1 MQSSKITDQN
11 LVTQYIQG
19 NEACLEMLINRHKD
33 RIFTTIILIVKD
45 SYIAEDLFQETF
57 IKIIKNLKKGKYN
70 EEGKFLPWAIRIA
83 RNMAIDYFRKMKRM
97 PNVTRS
103 DGEDVFRK
111 IKLAVDNR
119 EEQMIRHEKESMVRA
134 VINKLPEEQRQVLI
148 LRHYGD
154 LSFKEIAAMTGVSI
168 NTALGRMR
176 SALNNMRKLM
186 EHTSLNTAS
195 Q

>member
-11 LVTQYIQG
+11 LVKQYVQG

-97 PNVTRS
+97 PTITGS

-111 IKLAVDNR
+111 IKLAIDNR
-119 EEQMIRHEKESMVRA
+119 EEQMIRAEKENMVRD
-134 VINKLPEEQRQVLI
+134 VISRLPEEQRQVLI

-154 LSFKEIAAMTGVSI
+154 LSFKEIAEMTGVSI

-176 SALNNMRKLM
+176 YALTNMRKVM
-186 EHTSLNTAS
+186 EHAS
-195 Q
+195 INAA

>member
-11 LVTQYIQG
+11 LVTQYVQG
-19 NEACLEMLINRHKD
+19 NEACLKMLINRHKD

-97 PNVTRS
+97 PTITGS

-119 EEQMIRHEKESMVRA
+119 EEEMIRNEKENMVRH
-134 VINKLPEEQRQVLI
+134 VISRLPEEQRQVLI

-176 SALNNMRKLM
+176 YALNNMRKMM
-186 EHTSLNTAS
+186 EYTSLNTA
-195 Q
+195 

>member
-1 MQSSKITDQN
+1 MQSLKITDQN
-11 LVTQYIQG
+11 LVKQYVQG

-57 IKIIKNLKKGKYN
+57 IKIIRNLKRGKYN

-83 RNMAIDYFRKMKRM
+83 RNMAIDYFRKKKRM
-97 PNVTRS
+97 PTVTDS
-103 DGEDVFRK
+103 SGEDVFRK
-111 IKLAVDNR
+111 IKIETDNR
-119 EEQMIRHEKESMVRA
+119 EEQIIRTEREDMVRA
-134 VINKLPEEQRQVLI
+134 VINRLPEEQRQVLI

-154 LSFKEIAAMTGVSI
+154 LSFKEISEMTNVSI

-176 SALNNMRKLM
+176 YALNNMRKMM
-186 EHTSLNTAS
+186 EHTSINAA
-195 Q
+195 

>member
-11 LVTQYIQG
+11 LVTKYIQG
-19 NEACLEMLINRHKD
+19 NEACLEMLINRHKN
-33 RIFTTIILIVKD
+33 RIFTTILFIVKD

-97 PNVTRS
+97 PTITGS

-119 EEQMIRHEKESMVRA
+119 EEQMIRTEKENIVRD
-134 VINKLPEEQRQVLI
+134 VISRLSEEQRQVLI

-154 LSFKEIAAMTGVSI
+154 LSFKEIAEMTGVSI

-176 SALNNMRKLM
+176 YALNNMRKLM
-186 EHTSLNTAS
+186 EHTSINAV
-195 Q
+195 

>member
-57 IKIIKNLKKGKYN
+57 IKIIKNLKKGTYN

-97 PNVTRS
+97 PIVTGS

-176 SALNNMRKLM
+176 YALNNMRKMM
-186 EHTSLNTAS
+186 EHTSLNTA
-195 Q
+195 

>member
-11 LVTQYIQG
+11 LVKQYVQG

-97 PNVTRS
+97 PTITGS

-148 LRHYGD
+148 LRHYGE

-176 SALNNMRKLM
+176 YALNNMRKMM
-186 EHTSLNTAS
+186 EHTSLNTA
-195 Q
+195 

>member
-1 MQSSKITDQN
+1 MQSSKITDKN

-97 PNVTRS
+97 PTITGS

-111 IKLAVDNR
+111 IRLAVDNR
-119 EEQMIRHEKESMVRA
+119 EEEMIRLEKEGMVRA

-148 LRHYGD
+148 LRHYGE

-176 SALNNMRKLM
+176 YALNNMRKMM
-186 EHTSLNTAS
+186 EHTSLNTA
-195 Q
+195 

>member
-1 MQSSKITDQN
+1 MQSLKITDQN
-11 LVTQYIQG
+11 LVKQYVQG

-97 PNVTRS
+97 PTVTGS

-119 EEQMIRHEKESMVRA
+119 EEQMIRTEKENLVRD
-134 VINKLPEEQRQVLI
+134 VISKLPEEQRQVLI

-154 LSFKEIAAMTGVSI
+154 LSFKEIAEMTGVSI

-176 SALNNMRKLM
+176 YALNNMRKMM
-186 EHTSLNTAS
+186 EHTSINAA
-195 Q
+195 

>member
-11 LVTQYIQG
+11 LVTQYVQG

-97 PNVTRS
+97 PTITGS

-119 EEQMIRHEKESMVRA
+119 EEEMIRNEKENMVRH
-134 VINKLPEEQRQVLI
+134 VISRLPEEQRQVLI

-176 SALNNMRKLM
+176 YALNNMRKMM
-186 EHTSLNTAS
+186 EYTSLNTA
-195 Q
+195 

>member
-1 MQSSKITDQN
+1 MQSSKISDQN
-11 LVTQYIQG
+11 LVKQYVQG

-57 IKIIKNLKKGKYN
+57 IKIIRNLKKGKYN

-83 RNMAIDYFRKMKRM
+83 RNMAIDYFRKKKRM
-97 PNVTRS
+97 PTVTNS

-111 IKLAVDNR
+111 IKIAVDNR
-119 EEQMIRHEKESMVRA
+119 EEQIIRTEKEDMVRA

-154 LSFKEIAAMTGVSI
+154 LSFKEISEMTNVSI

-176 SALNNMRKLM
+176 YALNNMRKMM
-186 EHTSLNTAS
+186 EHTSINAM
-195 Q
+195 

>member
-1 MQSSKITDQN
+1 MHSFKITDQN
-11 LVTQYIQG
+11 LVTQYVQG

-57 IKIIKNLKKGKYN
+57 IKIIKNLKRGKYN

-97 PNVTRS
+97 PTITGS

-111 IKLAVDNR
+111 IKLAVENR
-119 EEQMIRHEKESMVRA
+119 EEQIIRTEKENVVRS
-134 VINKLPEEQRQVLI
+134 VISKLPEEQRQVLI

-154 LSFKEIAAMTGVSI
+154 LSFKEIAEITGVSI

-176 SALNNMRKLM
+176 YALNNMRKMM
-186 EHTSLNTAS
+186 EHSTINAI
-195 Q
+195 

>member
-11 LVTQYIQG
+11 LVKQYVQG
-19 NEACLEMLINRHKD
+19 NEACLEMLINRHKE

-57 IKIIKNLKKGKYN
+57 IKIINNLKKGKYN

-97 PNVTRS
+97 PTVTSS

-119 EEQMIRHEKESMVRA
+119 EEQMIRNEKENLVRA

-154 LSFKEIAAMTGVSI
+154 LSFKEISAMTGVSI

-176 SALNNMRKLM
+176 YALNNMRKMM
-186 EHTSLNTAS
+186 EHTSINAA
-195 Q
+195 

>member
-11 LVTQYIQG
+11 LVTQYVQG

-97 PNVTRS
+97 PTITGS

-119 EEQMIRHEKESMVRA
+119 EEEMIRNEKENIVRH
-134 VINKLPEEQRQVLI
+134 VISRLPEEQRQVLI

-176 SALNNMRKLM
+176 YALNNMRKMM
-186 EHTSLNTAS
+186 EYTSLNTA
-195 Q
+195 